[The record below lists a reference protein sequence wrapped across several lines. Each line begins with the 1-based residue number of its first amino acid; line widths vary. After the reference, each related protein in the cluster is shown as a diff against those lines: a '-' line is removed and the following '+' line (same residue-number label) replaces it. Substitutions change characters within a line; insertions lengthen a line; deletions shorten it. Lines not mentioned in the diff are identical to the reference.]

1 MTGVPD
7 IRRSRIEV
15 PSDSRDLPGTFRHR
29 RDIEIRFGDTD
40 AMGHV
45 NNAVYLTYCE
55 QARASY
61 WFAATGQ
68 PLPLGVHGEEG
79 LILAETRITFRS
91 PAFFGE
97 ILAVETRVTSIGRS
111 SFDQEHRITAPDS
124 DFGPVRLVAV
134 AQAVL
139 VTYDYA
145 ENRVRPLSDDQIRRL
160 ESFEGDRLRS

>member
-1 MTGVPD
+1 VSPEPGAADGRV
-7 IRRSRIEV
+7 EV
-15 PSDSRDLPGTFRHR
+15 PPDERDLAGTFRHR
-29 RDIEIRFGDTD
+29 RELEIRFGDTD

-61 WFAATGQ
+61 WLVATGQ

-97 ILAVETRVTSIGRS
+97 TLTVETRVTRIGRS

-124 DFGPVRLVAV
+124 RFGPARLVAIT
-134 AQAVL
+134 QAVL

-145 ENRVRPLSDDQIRRL
+145 ENSVRPLPDDLIRRL
-160 ESFEGDRLRS
+160 EWFEGRRLRP